1 MPNNQNAKVGK
12 QYTSFT
18 SEIKTV
24 AVQMI
29 SQDIS
34 NWKLAINS
42 ARNVANPNRKPLL
55 ALYENL
61 KLDGHFLSV
70 SGKRKTNI
78 TNKRIMFE
86 PAKGVDMVDE
96 KINDL
101 ILETPWFYDLR
112 GHVCDAKTYGHS
124 LIELIPSRDPEH
136 IVEAVKLVP
145 RKNVIP
151 EWGFVAIDEMN
162 NQKGIYYKG
171 DKADQSIA
179 PYLIEVGAPDDY
191 GLMLSAAQYII
202 YKRGG
207 FGDWSQFAELFGM
220 PFRVG
225 KYNPFDDSSRRK
237 LDEALSNMGGAG
249 HAVIPEGTSIEF
261 FNNVQ
266 SGQSDIFK
274 NIIELSNSE
283 MSKIYLGQ
291 TMTTDNGSSKSQS
304 ETHKDVEDGINLSD
318 MIEMEYLLNWDF
330 KKKIS
335 NIAPTINDLDKGKFR
350 FPEIINIPLDKRFE
364 MDIKLSEKIPMTE
377 EYFYR
382 TYGVAKP
389 GEGEKIILK
398 SAVPNPNEPQKKKLQ
413 LKSKAITKLYGSSC
427 KQCLAEFTTLVN
439 ESELEKEALRLAKLI
454 HEGKL
459 KTGSID
465 QELLKKT
472 ASVLMEAV
480 TKGYDLVTE
489 DLTDADKAIIKS
501 FTENVYQ
508 FSAAKTYEELKQA
521 SALLF
526 DASGN
531 IRSFGDFKNDF
542 LQLHKVFN
550 INHLSAEYNHAVASA
565 QMGANWQRL
574 DLSGNGKY
582 STAGDDRVRDSHRV
596 LDGIIAPWKSEFW
609 AIHYP
614 PNDWGCRCDAFDA
627 PSGSTKTDLSSL
639 SLPTIPPMF
648 RNNAGVDKVIYP
660 DAHPYFDVTEGTRK
674 KINKAANKANG

>member
-1 MPNNQNAKVGK
+1 MGNNQNSKVGK

-18 SEIKTV
+18 SEVKVV
-24 AVQMI
+24 AVQMA
-29 SQDIS
+29 SQNIG
-34 NWKLAINS
+34 NWKRAIDAAKN
-42 ARNVANPNRKPLL
+42 ANNPRRKLL
-55 ALYENL
+55 LEMGENIAI
-61 KLDGHFLSV
+61 DGHLFAV
-70 SGKRKTNI
+70 MDKRKKAL

-86 PAKGVDMVDE
+86 PSNGETTVDE
-96 KINDL
+96 KITDL
-101 ILETPWFYDLR
+101 ILETPWFYKLR
-112 GHVCDAKTYGHS
+112 GFACDSKPWGHS
-124 LIELIPSRDPEH
+124 LIEMIPSRDPKN
-136 IVEAVKLVP
+136 ILDDVVLVP
-145 RKNVIP
+145 RKNVKP
-151 EWGFVAIDEMN
+151 EIGFVAFDEQN
-162 NQKGIYYKG
+162 DTNGIFYRG
-171 DKADQSIA
+171 DKADPSIA
-179 PYLIEVGAPDDY
+179 PYLIEVGDQKDY
-191 GLMLSAAQYII
+191 GLLMIAAQYVI

-237 LDEALSNMGGAG
+237 LDEALSSMGGAG

-283 MSKIYLGQ
+283 ISKIFLGQ

-304 ETHKDVEDGINLSD
+304 ETHKDVENEIILSD
-318 MIEMEYLLNWDF
+318 MIEQEYMLNWDF
-330 KKKIS
+330 KTKIS
-335 NIAPTINDLDKGKFR
+335 ALSKINGLENGKFR
-350 FPEIINIPLDKRFE
+350 FPETNTIPLDKRFE
-364 MDIKLSEKIPMTE
+364 MDISLSEKIPMTE

-382 TYGVAKP
+382 TYGVSKP

-398 SAVPNPNEPQKKKLQ
+398 SAVTNPNQPQKKKLQ

-427 KQCLAEFTTLVN
+427 KQCLSEFTTLVN

-489 DLTDADKAIIKS
+489 DLTEADKAIIKS

-648 RNNAGVDKVIYP
+648 RGNAGVDKVIYP
-660 DAHPYFDVTEGTRK
+660 DTHPYFDVTEGARN
-674 KINKAANKANG
+674 KIDKAANKANG

>member
-1 MPNNQNAKVGK
+1 MPNNQGARVGK

-18 SEIKTV
+18 SEVKTV

-34 NWKLAINS
+34 NWKNAINS
-42 ARNVANPNRKPLL
+42 ARNVTNPRRRPLL
-55 ALYENL
+55 ELYENL
-61 KLDGHFLSV
+61 AIDAHFTAV
-70 SGKRKTNI
+70 SNKRKTNI
-78 TNKRIMFE
+78 TNKRVMFE
-86 PAKGVDMVDE
+86 PAKGIDTVDE

-112 GHVCDAKTYGHS
+112 GHACDAKTYGHS
-124 LIELIPSRDPEH
+124 LIELIPANDGINIIS
-136 IVEAVKLVP
+136 EAKLVP
-145 RKNVIP
+145 RMNVKP
-151 EWGFVAIDEMN
+151 ETGFVAFDALN
-162 NQKGIYYKG
+162 DTKGIFFRG
-171 DKADQSIA
+171 ENADQSIA
-179 PYLIEVGAPDDY
+179 PYLIEVGKPKDF
-191 GLMLSAAQYII
+191 GLLLIAAQYII

-249 HAVIPEGTSIEF
+249 HAVIPEGTSMEF

-283 MSKIYLGQ
+283 MSKLYLGQ

-304 ETHKDVEDGINLSD
+304 ETHQGVEDNINLSD

-330 KKKIS
+330 KTKIF
-335 NIAPTINDLDKGKFR
+335 NISSIAGLQNGKFR
-350 FPEIINIPLDKRFE
+350 FPEIINIPLDKRFD
-364 MDIKLSEKIPMTE
+364 MDLQLSEKIPMTE

-398 SAVPNPNEPQKKKLQ
+398 SAVPNPTEGQKKKLQ
-413 LKSKAITKLYGSSC
+413 LKNRSILKLYGTAC
-427 KQCLAEFTTLVN
+427 NTCLSEFTTLTN
-439 ESELEKEALRLAKLI
+439 ESEIEKEALRLAKLI

-459 KTGSID
+459 KSGSID
-465 QELLKKT
+465 QELLKQT
-472 ASVLMEAV
+472 AKVLMEAV
-480 TKGYDLVTE
+480 TKGMDKVSDELTE
-489 DLTDADKAIIKS
+489 EDKALVKNFS
-501 FTENVYQ
+501 ENVYQ
-508 FSAAKTYEELKQA
+508 FSSAKTLEELKQA

-526 DASGN
+526 DAEGN
-531 IRSFGDFKNDF
+531 ARSFGDFKNDF
-542 LQLHKVFN
+542 IALHKTFN
-550 INHLSAEYNHAVASA
+550 VQHLAAEYNHAVASA

-582 STAGDDRVRDSHRV
+582 ATAGDDRVRDEHV
-596 LDGIIAPWKSEFW
+596 LFDQIIAPWKSEFW
-609 AIHYP
+609 AVHYP
-614 PNDWGCRCDAFDA
+614 PNGWGCRCDAYDA
-627 PSGSTKTDLSSL
+627 PEGSTKTDLSSL
-639 SLPTIPPMF
+639 SLPTIPTMF
-648 RNNAGVDKVIYP
+648 RNNPGIDKTVFP
-660 DAHPYFDVTEGTRK
+660 DAHPYFDVTDSERK